1 MMNVWIRLALILPAA
16 AVLAGCWET
25 RLNVR
30 PENSLGDSK
39 SGSIHFNAAEYRAI
53 LSVPR
58 GERGGRFITCVEP
71 SPDIA
76 KVFGTAFGVAAEGT
90 EPKIG
95 LQASLAVSM
104 SRAASAAQLGERLAT
119 IQLLRDV
126 LYRACEAYANGALD
140 ETSYS
145 VIMSRMDDMI
155 VTMLLGELT
164 AGNFGR
170 RPASLSAAAGGTALS
185 GGNGRGQLAE
195 ALKEEAEADAA
206 LRAEAEALD
215 AARTH
220 LAETCA
226 ASTREKIAEAG
237 AEAACD
243 GVGEP
248 GKETGAGDNNSEDNG
263 PNGNDNAGP
272 PPGGDSSGDRGD
284 DAAPDT
290 GQIETAA
297 EDVEDGKA
305 EKADAEARAYIAR
318 AHTQAV
324 ARSVTGGIDANV
336 SDKRAEHLTEL
347 ARKYLE
353 NVNFDALMVACLHA
367 MHGEEPGGG
376 DDTDGGEATIVSNAI
391 VNPGA
396 RVGTG
401 KSALSDAC
409 HHMMTEGPFRKLMES
424 AIRMIEAKKRRI
436 DLEQLIAD
444 FGHFSRAVHLLGDL
458 LDVSKQAAPSRSAN
472 GED

>member
-16 AVLAGCWET
+16 TVLAGCWET

-170 RPASLSAAAGGTALS
+170 RPASLSSAAGGTARS
-185 GGNGRGQLAE
+185 GGSGRGQLAE
-195 ALKEEAEADAA
+195 ALQEEAEADAE
-206 LRAEAEALD
+206 LRAEAEALE

-226 ASTREKIAEAG
+226 ASTRDKIAEAG
-237 AEAACD
+237 AEAACN
-243 GVGEP
+243 GVGES
-248 GKETGAGDNNSEDNG
+248 GRQDGAGDSG
-263 PNGNDNAGP
+263 S
-272 PPGGDSSGDRGD
+272 GDSGSGNNDSGNGGD

-297 EDVEDGKA
+297 EDVEDAKA

-336 SDKRAEHLTEL
+336 SDKRAERLTEL

-367 MHGEEPGGG
+367 MHGANPGADDDSAGG
-376 DDTDGGEATIVSNAI
+376 DATIVSNAI

-396 RVGTG
+396 RVGPG

>member
-16 AVLAGCWET
+16 TVLAGCWET

-195 ALKEEAEADAA
+195 ALKEEAEA
-206 LRAEAEALD
+206 
-215 AARTH
+215 
-220 LAETCA
+220 
-226 ASTREKIAEAG
+226 G

-297 EDVEDGKA
+297 EDVEDAKA

-324 ARSVTGGIDANV
+324 ARSVTAGIDANV
-336 SDKRAEHLTEL
+336 SDKRAERLTEL

-367 MHGEEPGGG
+367 MHGANPGADYDSAGG
-376 DDTDGGEATIVSNAI
+376 DATIVSNAI

-396 RVGTG
+396 RVGLG

-409 HHMMTEGPFRKLMES
+409 HHMMTEGPFRELMES
-424 AIRMIEAKKRRI
+424 EIRMIEAKKRRI